1 MKVELFLLHLNFHS
15 TFNSFLLF
23 EFTENTLESAEINII
38 ISSSSGGGGG
48 NAKVLV
54 SIVFSLS
61 GRKRRR
67 QLRQLRYVLCKK
79 KYSVNE
85 PADIVFQPFFTV
97 V

>member
-1 MKVELFLLHLNFHS
+1 MLHLNFYS

-23 EFTENTLESAEINII
+23 EFAENTLESAEINII
-38 ISSSSGGGGG
+38 NSSGGGGGG